1 MTPEQI
7 QGWLQLGLGGIM
19 LAALFLGYR
28 KIWVWGWYATD
39 LEHQRD
45 EWKQM
50 AIHGLEAA
58 ASVAQ
63 AATRHTTL
71 TSEEAETALRVIRE
85 AGRDRSV
92 AHDNR

>member
-1 MTPEQI
+1 
-7 QGWLQLGLGGIM
+7 M
-19 LAALFLGYR
+19 LAALFFGYR
-28 KIWVWGWYATD
+28 RLWVFGWLYD
-39 LEHQRD
+39 DVVKQRD
-45 EWKQM
+45 QWQQM

-63 AATRHTTL
+63 AATKHTTL

-92 AHDNR
+92 ANDKG